1 MGYLELVV
9 LPCVILVVIVALP
22 TAAFAFLV
30 TQFRF
35 ARFARFAPGVIFTL
49 IGSII
54 PVLMVVL
61 AVPKGS
67 SDALHD
73 GVPPGMLL
81 ILAAGP
87 AWIVCLATSHIVGRR
102 FARGKA

>member
-30 TQFRF
+30 TQF
-35 ARFARFAPGVIFTL
+35 RFARFAPGVIFTL